1 MILVYG
7 QDHFILSMPSY
18 DITSLNDFIIRKQK
32 DFPYARGELSSLLH
46 HIGTAAK
53 MVNAKIRKAGLVEI
67 LGKSGTENPHG
78 EEQQKLDRYADEV
91 FIDALKASGECCG
104 IATEENQNEVTF
116 TEELASKGKYMVCI
130 DPLDGSS
137 NIDYNVS
144 VGSIFSIYRRLT
156 PRDAD
161 ACVVDFLQQG
171 EAQVAA
177 GYVIYGSSTML
188 VYTTGNGV
196 NGFTLDPTIGEFCLS
211 HPDIVI
217 PPSGRIYSVN
227 EGNYV
232 KFPDGVKKYIK
243 YCQEN
248 DPPTG
253 RPYISRYIGSLVS
266 DVHRNLLTGG
276 IFLYPSSEQYP
287 SGKLRLVYEC
297 NPISFIV
304 EQAGGR
310 AIDGKRR
317 ILSLSPESLHQRSPF
332 YCGSAEMIDRLEQ
345 MHTEAL

>member
-1 MILVYG
+1 
-7 QDHFILSMPSY
+7 MPSY
-18 DITSLNDFIIRKQK
+18 DITSLNDFIIRQQK

-67 LGKSGTENPHG
+67 LGRAGAENPQG
-78 EEQQKLDRYADEV
+78 EDQQKLDRFADDV
-91 FIDALKASGECCG
+91 FIDALQASGECCG
-104 IATEENQNEVTF
+104 VASEENQDEVIF
-116 TEELASKGKYMVCI
+116 TEEFAAKGKYVVCI

-144 VGSIFSIYRRLT
+144 VGSIFSIYRRVT
-156 PRDAD
+156 QRDAESGI
-161 ACVVDFLQQG
+161 VDFIQAG
-171 EAQVAA
+171 SDQVAA

-211 HPDIVI
+211 HPNMKN
-217 PPSGRIYSVN
+217 PSKGRTYSVN
-227 EGNYV
+227 EGNYI
-232 KFPDGVKKYIK
+232 KFPDGVKRYIK
-243 YCQEN
+243 FCQEN
-248 DPPTG
+248 DPATG

-276 IFLYPSSEQYP
+276 IFLYPPSITYP

-304 EQAGGR
+304 EQAGGV
-310 AIDGKRR
+310 ATDGHNR
-317 ILSLSPESLHQRSPF
+317 ILSIKPEALHQRSPF
-332 YCGSAEMIDRLEQ
+332 YCGSPEMISRLVG
-345 MHTEAL
+345 MCC

>member
-1 MILVYG
+1 
-7 QDHFILSMPSY
+7 MPSY
-18 DITSLNDFIIRKQK
+18 DIISLNDFIIRRQK

-67 LGKSGTENPHG
+67 LGRSGDENPQG
-78 EEQQKLDRYADEV
+78 EEQQKLDCYADDV

-104 IATEENQNEVTF
+104 VASEENENEIIF
-116 TEELASKGKYMVCI
+116 TNELSRRGKYVVCM

-144 VGSIFSIYRRLT
+144 VGSIFSIYRRVSEREAEAT
-156 PRDAD
+156 E
-161 ACVVDFLQQG
+161 VDFLQEG
-171 EAQVAA
+171 TRQVAA

-211 HPDIVI
+211 HPNIRT
-217 PPSGRIYSVN
+217 PLSGRIYSVN
-227 EGNYV
+227 EGNYI
-232 KFPDGVKKYIK
+232 KFPDGVKRYIK

-248 DPPTG
+248 DPASG

-276 IFLYPSSEQYP
+276 IFLYPPSIIYP

-297 NPISFIV
+297 NPVSFII
-304 EQAGGR
+304 EQAGGL
-310 AIDGKRR
+310 ATDGTRR
-317 ILSLSPESLHQRSPF
+317 IMAIPPEALHQRSPF
-332 YCGSAEMIDRLEQ
+332 YCGSTEMVKQLIGLCC
-345 MHTEAL
+345 

>member
-1 MILVYG
+1 M
-7 QDHFILSMPSY
+7 SSY
-18 DITSLNDFIIRKQK
+18 DIISLNDFIIRQQK

-67 LGKSGTENPHG
+67 LGRAGAENPQG
-78 EEQQKLDRYADEV
+78 EDQQKLDRYADDV

-104 IATEENQNEVTF
+104 VASEENQDEVIF
-116 TEELASKGKYMVCI
+116 TEAFAKRGKYIVCI

-144 VGSIFSIYRRLT
+144 VGSIFSIYRRVT
-156 PRDAD
+156 ERDAD
-161 ACVVDFLQQG
+161 SSIIDFLQDG
-171 EAQVAA
+171 SSQVAA

-211 HPDIVI
+211 HPNMKT
-217 PPSGRIYSVN
+217 PSKGRIYSVN
-227 EGNYV
+227 EGNYI
-232 KFPDGVKKYIK
+232 KFPDGVKRYIK

-248 DPPTG
+248 DPATG

-266 DVHRNLLTGG
+266 DVHRNILTGG
-276 IFLYPSSEQYP
+276 IFLYPPSIIYP
-287 SGKLRLVYEC
+287 EGKLRLVYEC
-297 NPISFIV
+297 NPVSFII
-304 EQAGGR
+304 EQAGGV
-310 AIDGKRR
+310 ATDGQNR
-317 ILSLSPESLHQRSPF
+317 ILTLRPEALHQRSPF
-332 YCGSAEMIDRLEQ
+332 YCGSTEMISQLVG
-345 MHTEAL
+345 MCC

>member
-1 MILVYG
+1 
-7 QDHFILSMPSY
+7 MPSY
-18 DITSLNDFIIRKQK
+18 DITSLNDFIISKQK

-67 LGKSGTENPHG
+67 LGRAGAENPQG
-78 EEQQKLDRYADEV
+78 EDQQKLDRYADEV

-104 IATEENQNEVTF
+104 VASEENQNEVIF
-116 TEELASKGKYMVCI
+116 TEEFASRGKYIVCM

-144 VGSIFSIYRRLT
+144 VGSIFSIYRRVT
-156 PRDAD
+156 ERNAESGI
-161 ACVVDFLQQG
+161 VDFLQEG
-171 EAQVAA
+171 SRQVAA

-211 HPDIVI
+211 HPNMRS
-217 PPSGRIYSVN
+217 PARGRIYSIN
-227 EGNYV
+227 EGNYI
-232 KFPDGVKKYIK
+232 KFPDGVKRFIK

-248 DPPTG
+248 DPATG
-253 RPYISRYIGSLVS
+253 RPFTSRYIGSLVS
-266 DVHRNLLTGG
+266 DVHRNILTGG
-276 IFLYPSSEQYP
+276 IFLYPPTITYP

-304 EQAGGR
+304 EQAGGM
-310 AIDGKRR
+310 ATDGKNR
-317 ILSLSPESLHQRSPF
+317 ILTINPESLHQRSPF
-332 YCGSAEMIDRLEQ
+332 YCGSTEMTIKLGE
-345 MHTEAL
+345 MCC

>member
-1 MILVYG
+1 
-7 QDHFILSMPSY
+7 MPSY
-18 DITSLNDFIIRKQK
+18 DIISLNDFIIRRQK

-67 LGKSGTENPHG
+67 LGRSGGENPQG
-78 EEQQKLDRYADEV
+78 EEQQKLDRYADDV

-104 IATEENQNEVTF
+104 VASEENQNEVIF
-116 TEELASKGKYMVCI
+116 TEELSRRGKYVVCM

-144 VGSIFSIYRRLT
+144 VGSIFSIYRRVSE
-156 PRDAD
+156 RDAEASVD
-161 ACVVDFLQQG
+161 DFLQEG
-171 EAQVAA
+171 IRQVAA

-211 HPDIVI
+211 HPNIRT
-217 PPSGRIYSVN
+217 PLSGRIYSVN
-227 EGNYV
+227 EGNYI
-232 KFPDGVKKYIK
+232 KFPDGVKRYIK

-248 DPPTG
+248 DPASG

-276 IFLYPSSEQYP
+276 IFLYPPSIIYP

-297 NPISFIV
+297 NPVSFII
-304 EQAGGR
+304 EQAGGL
-310 AIDGKRR
+310 ATDGMRR
-317 ILSLSPESLHQRSPF
+317 IMSIPPEGLHERSPF
-332 YCGSAEMIDRLEQ
+332 YCGSTEMVKQLIGLCC
-345 MHTEAL
+345 